1 MGLGGGAGA
10 RHAQGA
16 ARVARL
22 ARDTGPRPAAPPQR
36 ARAPVGESLLLTL
49 GETLA
54 CGVFLSGKSINNLHR
69 CVHKEEAQTR
79 GARPDTG
86 HG

>member
-36 ARAPVGESLLLTL
+36 ASARRRVSPLDSRGDSCMRRVPL
-49 GETLA
+49 GE
-54 CGVFLSGKSINNLHR
+54 KY
-69 CVHKEEAQTR
+69 
-79 GARPDTG
+79 
-86 HG
+86 